1 MYRERMTKY
10 LQRRYS
16 NYGSSKQQRELS
28 RIITRLEN
36 SGKFD
41 KGALNEIIET
51 LLGDGWIL
59 SKIMAHLDLLD
70 LEERT

>member
-1 MYRERMTKY
+1 MYRERLTKY

-16 NYGSSKQQRELS
+16 FYGSSKQQRELG

-51 LLGDGWIL
+51 LLSDGWIL

-70 LEERT
+70 IEERT